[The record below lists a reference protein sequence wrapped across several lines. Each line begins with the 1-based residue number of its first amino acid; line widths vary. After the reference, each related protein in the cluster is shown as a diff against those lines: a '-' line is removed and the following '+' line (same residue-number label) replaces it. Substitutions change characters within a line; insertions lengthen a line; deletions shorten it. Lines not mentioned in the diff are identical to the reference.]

1 MFSLR
6 LKSLEIQGFKSF
18 PDKTSL
24 AFGDGLTAIVGP
36 NGSGKSNISDSVRW
50 VLGEQS
56 TKTLR
61 GERMEDV
68 IFSGTESRKSL
79 GFAEVSLVLDNSSR
93 DLGYDSDE
101 VVITRKYYR
110 SGESEYMINRQLVRL
125 KDVRELFMDTGLGRD
140 GYSIVGQGKIADIV
154 SAKSNDRR
162 EIFEEAAGISKY
174 RYRKNE
180 AEKRLMQAQDNILR
194 LKDILLELEGRVE
207 PLRIQSEKAKK
218 YLVLADEKRK
228 IEVSLWVKTLDQS
241 GDKLR
246 DLEYK
251 LTALNTSRETI
262 MTALDEVDS
271 AIEQIDRDSQNYL
284 AEIESQRAQK
294 QSNEEQDALLKQQ
307 NAVFENDI
315 LHNNE
320 SILSVEAEI
329 AKIYSDREKVSAEN
343 REKAELIEETR
354 AKLSELENQS
364 ALIDEEL
371 SKLSGI
377 TENYKSELDSLQ
389 AELVSYNINI
399 TRDTVAISALSNN
412 KTELG
417 ERISAIDEAT
427 SQKEDQLS
435 ELQKENH
442 ACRAVLE
449 KADDESAKINNT
461 LKGYELKFQSI
472 VSKKE
477 EIQKKIDETTLII
490 HQKEQ
495 RKKLM
500 QELENNLEG
509 FSGSVKKVIADGKKG
524 VLRGIVGTV
533 SQIITVDAKF
543 ALAVET
549 ALGAAMQNVVVE
561 TEENAKQAIY
571 ALKRENSGR
580 ATFLPINTIKGREF
594 NEKGLSDC
602 EGFLGIGSD
611 IVEYKDAHA
620 EIIRWLLGRIV
631 FVDTLDNATSIAKKY
646 GYRFKIVTLDGQ
658 VINAGGSLTGGSA
671 ASKTGIFSRKYEIEK
686 LDEELIKLEDDAKK
700 LSQQLSQINEQVSS
714 AEAYL
719 SGAKAELSVLGED
732 KIKYSA
738 EQKRLELSIKE
749 IENALD
755 ELDSEKMECAG
766 KITSIDIQVRELE
779 TALSDSRK
787 NKEDIELRITELSGG
802 QNDTSIRAEELS
814 EKSTQIKFDIL
825 SVQKD
830 LETLSAD
837 VDRLS
842 SVESQSANRLG
853 ELEAQ
858 KQQLTLNNEE
868 LSRKIS
874 EAEEAAK
881 QLVILNAKCDETIA
895 LMTQKRAECEQKIDE
910 IRRNERSQFE
920 EREKLTGE
928 ITRLEERKISV
939 QKELDNI
946 IFKLFTEYELD
957 RAGAEQIAEPIDNIS
972 EAQSH
977 LSQLKSKIR
986 ALGAI
991 NVDAIEEYKEVSER
1005 YEFLKGQLEDV
1016 EKSREEILKL
1026 VNELTSQMKEMFLK
1040 SFSEIRDNFSKIF
1053 VELFGGGKATLNL
1066 TDPEN
1071 ILESGIEIFV
1081 QPPGKIIKNLVELSG
1096 GEQSF
1101 IAIAIYLSIL
1111 KVKPAPFC
1119 ILDEIEAALDEV
1131 NVQKYAKYLRRVS
1144 DKTQFI
1150 MITHRRGSMEEADRL
1165 YGVTMQEKGV
1175 SKLLQMNL
1183 SEVESKLGI
1192 KDEN

>member
-93 DLGYDSDE
+93 TLSYDSDE

-194 LKDILLELEGRVE
+194 LKDILSELEGRVE

-228 IEVSLWVKTLDQS
+228 IEVSLWIKTLDQS
-241 GDKLR
+241 GEKLR

-251 LTALNTSRETI
+251 LTALNTSRESV
-262 MTALDEVDS
+262 MNALDEVDS
-271 AIEQIDRDSQNYL
+271 VIEKIDRDSQTYL
-284 AEIESQRAQK
+284 AEIEAQRAQK
-294 QSNEEQDALLKQQ
+294 QANEEQDSLLKQQ
-307 NAVFENDI
+307 KAVFENDI
-315 LHNNE
+315 LHNNDAI
-320 SILSVEAEI
+320 SSLEAEI
-329 AKIYSDREKVSAEN
+329 AQMTDDGAKISEEN
-343 REKAELIEETR
+343 REKSELISKTE
-354 AKLSELENQS
+354 AKLSELEAQS
-364 ALIDEEL
+364 AKIDEEL
-371 SKLSGI
+371 NELTGI
-377 TENYKSELDSLQ
+377 TENYKSELDQLQ
-389 AELVSYNINI
+389 ADLVSYNIKI
-399 TRDTVAISALSNN
+399 TRDTVAISALGNN
-412 KTELG
+412 KSELG
-417 ERISAIDEAT
+417 ERIVAIEETTAL
-427 SQKEDQLS
+427 KEEQLS

-442 ACRAVLE
+442 ACRAVLQ
-449 KADDESAKINNT
+449 KADDEATKINNT
-461 LKGYELKFQSI
+461 LKGYELKYNST
-472 VSKKE
+472 VSKKD
-477 EIQKKIDETTLII
+477 EIQKKIDEITLTI
-490 HQKEQ
+490 HQKQQ

-509 FSGSVKKVIADGKKG
+509 FSGSVKKVIADGKRG

-549 ALGAAMQNVVVE
+549 ALGAAMQNIVVE

-580 ATFLPINTIKGREF
+580 ATFLPINTIKG
-594 NEKGLSDC
+594 KGLSEQGLDGC

-611 IVEYKDAHA
+611 IVAFDKAHA
-620 EIIRWLLGRIV
+620 EIVKWLLGRIV
-631 FVDTLDNATSIAKKY
+631 FVDTLDNATNIAKKF
-646 GYRFKIVTLDGQ
+646 GYRFKVVTLDGQ

-671 ASKTGIFSRKYEIEK
+671 ASKTGILSRKFEIEM
-686 LDEELIKLEDDAKK
+686 LDEEISKLEKE
-700 LSQQLSQINEQVSS
+700 QNQLSEQHSQACEQVAA

-719 SGAKAELSVLGED
+719 SGAKAELSVLSED

-738 EQKRLELSIKE
+738 EQKRLELSISE
-749 IENALD
+749 IERTLD
-755 ELDSEKMECAG
+755 GLDAEKMECAG
-766 KITSIDIQVRELE
+766 KITALDIQTRELE
-779 TALSDSRK
+779 AALADSRL
-787 NKEDIELRITELSGG
+787 NKEKIENRIVELSGG
-802 QNDTSIRAEELS
+802 QNDTSVRAEELS
-814 EKSTQIKFDIL
+814 AKSTEIKFEIL
-825 SVQKD
+825 SIQKD
-830 LETLSAD
+830 LENLSID
-837 VDRLS
+837 LERLNVQEDES
-842 SVESQSANRLG
+842 SKKLA
-853 ELEAQ
+853 
-858 KQQLTLNNEE
+858 QLTQQKEQLVISNDE
-868 LSRKIS
+868 LAQKIS
-874 EAEEAAK
+874 ESDAARE
-881 QLVILNAKCDETIA
+881 QIIVLNAKCDEAIA
-895 LMTQKRAECEQKIDE
+895 AMVEKRAECEQKIDE
-910 IRRNERSQFE
+910 IRKNERSQFD

-946 IFKLFTEYELD
+946 IFKLYTEYELD
-957 RAGAEQIAEPIDNIS
+957 RTQAEQIAEPIENVS

-1005 YEFLKGQLEDV
+1005 YEFLKAQLEDV

-1026 VNELTSQMKEMFLK
+1026 VGELTAQMKEMFLK

-1131 NVQKYAKYLRRVS
+1131 NVQKYAKYLRKVS

-1192 KDEN
+1192 KDED